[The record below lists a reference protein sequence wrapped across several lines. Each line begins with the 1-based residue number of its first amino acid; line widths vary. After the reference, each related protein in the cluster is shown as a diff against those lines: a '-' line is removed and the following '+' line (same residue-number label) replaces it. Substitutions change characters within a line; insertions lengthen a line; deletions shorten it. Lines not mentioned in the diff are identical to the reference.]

1 MFGASTIVRLII
13 SGILLMIGI
22 FAGLEQYVFLI
33 GDYSITLQLI
43 VFAASYI
50 IVGYPVFIRFLK
62 AIWNRQPFDENFLMT
77 VASLGAFAI
86 GQAPEGIAIL
96 LFYQVGE
103 LFEDYAVDRSRR
115 SISSLTDLLP
125 LSVNVLRDGEV
136 IETPPEEVKVD
147 EIIIIRP
154 GERIPLD
161 GIVIE
166 GSSMIDT
173 SSITGES
180 VPRRS
185 SVGDIVL
192 SGCISTNGVLT
203 IRVTSEFKDS
213 TASRIVHMVEDAFEA
228 KSKSEDFVTKF
239 ARYYT
244 PIVVLS
250 ALALAVIPP
259 LLLNDAFDVW
269 IYRALTFLVISCPC
283 ALVIS
288 IPLAYFGGIGGA
300 SRMGILVKGG
310 NYLEALAR
318 IDTVVFDKTG
328 TLTEGTFDVE
338 KIISDD
344 LNSEELLRIAAYAEF
359 HSNHPVA
366 VSIKR
371 AFGQDIDGSVIGSVE
386 EIAGKGV
393 KAMVEGKEVCVGNEY
408 LMNDL
413 GIRFKVPEDFGTK
426 IFIGCD
432 GEYKGCLVISDRI
445 RKDSK
450 PAVSMLKDAGI
461 KHIAMLTGDIESIGE
476 HVGAMVDIDT
486 VYAELLPQD
495 KIGIVEKLLSE
506 GKKVA
511 FVGDGINDSPALARS
526 DVGIAMGAMGSD
538 AAIEAADIVIMDDM
552 PSRVPIAIKIA
563 KKTRSI
569 AIQNIIFAIGVK
581 VLFLSLGALGHITLV
596 EAVFAD
602 VGVAVIAILN
612 SIRTLRTSRYM
623 AQLRSLEEA
632 SADAHGTVSS

>member
-1 MFGASTIVRLII
+1 MFGASTILRLIV
-13 SGILLMIGI
+13 SGILLIIGI
-22 FAGLEQYVFLI
+22 FAGLDQYVELGIF
-33 GDYSITLQLI
+33 G
-43 VFAASYI
+43 ASYI
-50 IVGYPVFIRFLK
+50 IAGYPVFIRFLK

-125 LSVNVLRDGEV
+125 LSVNVLKEGEV
-136 IETPPEEVKVD
+136 VETVPEDVKIDDV
-147 EIIIIRP
+147 IIVRP

-161 GIVIE
+161 GVVIE

-185 SVGDIVL
+185 SVGDTVL

-203 IRVTSEFKDS
+203 VRVTSLFSDS
-213 TASRIVHMVEDAFEA
+213 TASRIVHMIEEAYEA
-228 KSKSEDFVTKF
+228 KSRSEDFVTKF

-244 PIVVLS
+244 PVVVLS
-250 ALALAVIPP
+250 ALLLAVIPP
-259 LLLNDAFDVW
+259 LLLSDPFEEW

-310 NYLEALAR
+310 NYLEALAG

-338 KIISDD
+338 RIISKDIA
-344 LNSEELLRIAAYAEF
+344 EEDLLRLAAYAEF

-371 AFGQDIDGSVIGSVE
+371 SFGKDIDGSRIGSVE

-393 KAMVEGKEVCVGNEY
+393 KAIVDGTEICVGNESMMSDHDI
-408 LMNDL
+408 LFD
-413 GIRFKVPEDFGTK
+413 VPDDFGTK
-426 IFIGCD
+426 IFISAD
-432 GEYKGCLVISDRI
+432 GVYKGCLVISDRI
-445 RKDSK
+445 RSDSG
-450 PAVSMLKDAGI
+450 PAVSMLKEAGI
-461 KHIAMLTGDIESIGE
+461 EHIAMLTGDIESIGK
-476 HVGAMVDIDT
+476 HVGGKVGIDT
-486 VYAELLPQD
+486 VYAELLPAD
-495 KIGIVEKLLSE
+495 KFGMVERLLSE

-552 PSRVPIAIKIA
+552 PSRVPIAIRIA

-569 AIQNIIFAIGVK
+569 SVQNIIFAIGIK
-581 VLFLSLGALGHITLV
+581 VLFLALGALGYITLV

-612 SIRTLRTSRYM
+612 SIRTLRTSKYVE
-623 AQLRSLEEA
+623 QLRSLEE
-632 SADAHGTVSS
+632 DTCKT